1 MSLRPL
7 PCAVTDL
14 VALSIYVTKYATK
27 SEKASESFL
36 SVLNYAVGDAP
47 DGGSAA
53 GVLRKVAIRC
63 LSTGLSK
70 RVITNQEAAMSLLQ
84 MPVQRTVDVPSSER
98 LSHISM
104 LSFLPQLVECSRSF
118 THLNTAPSTAL
129 VRWRRTP
136 AEAGDESHCAP
147 QSTRSTP
154 LDPPR

>member
-1 MSLRPL
+1 MRLWRPQHAYAPRPTDL
-7 PCAVTDL
+7 CRCAPFPCAVTDL
-14 VALSIYVTKYATK
+14 VALSIYVTKYAAK

-84 MPVQRTVDVPSSER
+84 MPVQRR
-98 LSHISM
+98 
-104 LSFLPQLVECSRSF
+104 
-118 THLNTAPSTAL
+118 
-129 VRWRRTP
+129 
-136 AEAGDESHCAP
+136 CAF
-147 QSTRSTP
+147 Q
-154 LDPPR
+154 

>member
-84 MPVQRTVDVPSSER
+84 MPVQRR
-98 LSHISM
+98 
-104 LSFLPQLVECSRSF
+104 
-118 THLNTAPSTAL
+118 
-129 VRWRRTP
+129 
-136 AEAGDESHCAP
+136 CAF
-147 QSTRSTP
+147 Q
-154 LDPPR
+154 

>member
-27 SEKASESFL
+27 SEKASESFF

-70 RVITNQEAAMSLLQ
+70 PRHHEPGGCNIAA
-84 MPVQRTVDVPSSER
+84 PDAGAAY
-98 LSHISM
+98 
-104 LSFLPQLVECSRSF
+104 SR
-118 THLNTAPSTAL
+118 
-129 VRWRRTP
+129 
-136 AEAGDESHCAP
+136 CAF
-147 QSTRSTP
+147 Q
-154 LDPPR
+154 